1 MNPDILLY
9 VMAAAIVVS
18 AAAIVIQSVLMV
30 AMYRASRAMQTQLT
44 SLTAKAGPLAES
56 GHRLLEE
63 VRGYAGDISNKTSE
77 LIALSHRQL
86 DRVDEALAEAT
97 SRTRTQ
103 MDRIEMVLD
112 DTINRFQETT
122 SLLQD
127 GILKPLRQLNA
138 VTAGV
143 RAALSILTGGRR
155 TTVEKATHDEEMF
168 I

>member
-30 AMYRASRAMQTQLT
+30 AMYRASRAMQTQLM